1 MLEIT
6 LEVNGTSY
14 KVDVEPNWTLLR
26 VIRDV
31 LKLKG
36 TKCGCATGDCGAC
49 KVLLDGAAVNSC
61 TVLARNAVGKKITTI
76 EGLSQGG
83 ELHPIQQAFVE
94 AGAIQCGFCT
104 PGMIITAKA
113 LLDRNPDPTEAEIRA
128 ALDNN
133 LCRCTGYVK
142 IVAAIQLA
150 AARLRGENPLSPLL
164 PGERDRDISVVGQQS
179 GQVEAWAGLKP
190 LNWQPGPEGTLA
202 GGQPTGPGGLEEW
215 PTGSA
220 PGDQQQAGPS
230 GLPDGGA
237 GLRQVGKPTPL
248 KDAAAKATGRL
259 TYVGDM
265 ELPHM
270 LHGKILFSP
279 VPHARIKSIDTSA
292 AEALPGVRAVA
303 TYLNSPRVAYNS
315 ALRYSGH
322 NIPRNEYIFDEKV
335 RFIGDRVA
343 AVAADDEETAARALK
358 LIKVEYEELPAVF
371 DPEEA
376 LKPGAPEI
384 HPGGNLAATVKAEAG
399 DVAGAMATA
408 DLVFTDRITTPR
420 VTHAAIELHAC
431 LAEYSNGKLTVW
443 SANQNIFATRLIL
456 AEVLGLPLNK
466 VRVIKPPVGG
476 AFGGKLEAVLE
487 PVAALLA
494 LKTGRPVRLELTR
507 REVMVSTRTRYAAVF
522 YLKTGLKRDGTIVAQ
537 EIKAVMDKGAYATS
551 ALNVTSA
558 MNDKAFKLYRI
569 PNLRITALPVYTNN
583 PIGGA
588 MRGYGSPQLMAAR
601 EMHLDHIARALG
613 RDPVDFRRQNL
624 VRPGDINPRFN
635 KTLGNCRP
643 LDCLEEGAARFGWE
657 EKRRRPK
664 DTGRYRR
671 GIGVA
676 SGNHGTG
683 VFGVH
688 VDLTTVA
695 LKMNEDGSCTL
706 FTGNQD
712 LGQGSSTAL
721 SLIAAEVLGLELDQV
736 EVVEAD
742 TELTSWDVGTYA
754 SRVTWVGGNAAKKA
768 AEKVREQLLEE
779 AARLLAEPAGE
790 LELGGGYVYVRKNP
804 VKRVSLG
811 EIVIAAQQG
820 PDQREIKAYESYHSV
835 FGPGSYAADFAEVE
849 VDTETGAVRVLNFVA
864 AHDVGRA
871 INPLQ
876 VAGQIE
882 GGIQMGLGYGLSEEL
897 QIDPATGRVLNPSL
911 KKYHL
916 FKAADMPHID
926 VILVEKGEEHGP
938 FGAKSIG
945 EAATVAVAPAVVNAV
960 ADALGLEFNDLPVT
974 PEKIL
979 TALGKQV

>member
-1 MLEIT
+1 MQAIT
-6 LEVNGTSY
+6 LEVNGTIY
-14 KVDVEPNWTLLR
+14 NVDVEPNWTLLR

-49 KVLLDGAAVNSC
+49 KVLIDGEAVNSC

-76 EGLSQGG
+76 EGLSRGDR
-83 ELHPIQQAFVE
+83 LHPIQQAFVE

-104 PGMIITAKA
+104 PGMVITAKA

-142 IVAAIQLA
+142 IVEAIRLA
-150 AARLRGENPLSPLL
+150 AARLKAGTGEGQGAGGYPGTGFSQVARPRVEASGQ
-164 PGERDRDISVVGQQS
+164 PGE
-179 GQVEAWAGLKP
+179 
-190 LNWQPGPEGTLA
+190 
-202 GGQPTGPGGLEEW
+202 
-215 PTGSA
+215 
-220 PGDQQQAGPS
+220 
-230 GLPDGGA
+230 GA
-237 GLRQVGKPTPL
+237 GWRLVGKPTPI
-248 KDAAAKATGRL
+248 KDAAAKATGSVV
-259 TYVGDM
+259 YVGDM
-265 ELPHM
+265 ELPRM

-279 VPHARIKSIDTSA
+279 VPHARIKNIDTGA
-292 AEALPGVRAVA
+292 AEALPGVRAVV
-303 TYLNSPRVAYNS
+303 TYKNSPRVAYNS
-315 ALRYSGH
+315 ALRYAGH
-322 NIPRNEYIFDEKV
+322 NIPRDEYIFDDTV
-335 RFIGDRVA
+335 RFVGDRVA

-376 LKPGAPEI
+376 LQPGAPEV
-384 HPGGNLAATVKAEAG
+384 HPGGNLVATVKAEAG
-399 DVAGAMATA
+399 DVDGAMATT

-431 LAEYSNGKLTVW
+431 LADYSNGKLTVW

-494 LKTGRPVRLELTR
+494 MKTGQPVRMELSR

-537 EIKAVMDKGAYATS
+537 EIRAVMDKGAYATS

-569 PNLRITALPVYTNN
+569 PNLRITSLPVYTNN

-601 EMHLDHIARALG
+601 EIHLDRVARALG

-624 VRPGDINPRFN
+624 VRPGDLNPRFN

-643 LDCLEEGAARFGWE
+643 LDCLEEGAARFDWYG
-657 EKRRRPK
+657 KKAKPK
-664 DTGRYRR
+664 GTGRYRR

-676 SGNHGTG
+676 CGNHGTG

-712 LGQGSSTAL
+712 LGQGSSTTL
-721 SLIAAEVLGLELDQV
+721 SLIVAEILGLTPDRI

-754 SRVTWVGGNAAKKA
+754 SRVTWVGGNAARKA
-768 AEKVREQLLEE
+768 AEKVRQQLLEE
-779 AARLLAEPAGE
+779 AARLLEEPAGE
-790 LELGGGYVYVRKNP
+790 LELAGGFAYVRDNP
-804 VKRVSLG
+804 QKRVSLQ

-876 VAGQIE
+876 VEGQIE
-882 GGIQMGLGYGLSEEL
+882 GGVQMGLGYALTEEL
-897 QIDPATGRVLNPSL
+897 QVDPVTGRVRNPSL
-911 KKYHL
+911 KKYRL
-916 FKAADMPHID
+916 FKAADMPPVE

-960 ADALGLEFNDLPVT
+960 ADALGVDFNDLPVT
-974 PEKIL
+974 PERIL
-979 TALGKQV
+979 AALGKRAQEPL

>member
-1 MLEIT
+1 MPEIT
-6 LEVNGTSY
+6 LDVNGASY
-14 KVDVEPNWTLLR
+14 RVDVKPNWTLLR

-36 TKCGCATGDCGAC
+36 TKCGCVTGDCGAC

-61 TVLARNAVGKKITTI
+61 SVLARNAVGKKITTI

-113 LLDRNPDPTEAEIRA
+113 LLDRHPDPTEAEIRA

-150 AARLRGENPLSPLL
+150 AARLRGENPPSPLV
-164 PGERDRDISVVGQQS
+164 PREGVQDATVTV
-179 GQVEAWAGLKP
+179 
-190 LNWQPGPEGTLA
+190 QPGGTA
-202 GGQPTGPGGLEEW
+202 GEW
-215 PTGSA
+215 QQVGSLR
-220 PGDQQQAGPS
+220 
-230 GLPDGGA
+230 LPDGGA
-237 GLRQVGKPTPL
+237 DLRQVGRPTPVI
-248 KDAAAKATGRL
+248 DAVAKATGRL
-259 TYVGDM
+259 VYVGDM

-279 VPHARIKSIDTSA
+279 VPHARIKSIDTGA
-292 AEALPGVRAVA
+292 AEALPGVRAVV
-303 TYLNSPRVAYNS
+303 TYKNSPRVPYNS
-315 ALRYSGH
+315 ALRYAGH
-322 NIPRNEYIFDEKV
+322 NIPRNEYIFDAKV
-335 RFIGDRVA
+335 RFVGDRVA

-371 DPEEA
+371 DPEAA
-376 LKPGAPEI
+376 LQPGAPEI
-384 HPGGNLAATVKAEAG
+384 HAGGNLAATVKAEAG
-399 DVAGAMATA
+399 DVDGAMAAA

-420 VTHAAIELHAC
+420 VSHAAIEPHTS
-431 LAEYSNGKLTVW
+431 LADYNNGKLTVW
-443 SANQNIFATRLIL
+443 TSNQNIFATRLIL
-456 AEVLGLPLNK
+456 SEVLGLPLNK

-487 PVAALLA
+487 PVVALLA
-494 LKTGRPVRLELTR
+494 LKTGRPVRMELSR
-507 REVMVSTRTRYAAVF
+507 REVMISTRTRYAAVF
-522 YLKTGLKRDGTIVAQ
+522 YLKTGLKKDGTMVAQ

-551 ALNVTSA
+551 VLNVPSA
-558 MNDKAFKLYRI
+558 MNDKAFKLYRV
-569 PNLRITALPVYTNN
+569 PNLRITSLPVYTNN

-601 EMHLDHIARALG
+601 EIHLDHIARALG

-664 DTGRYRR
+664 DYAARYRL

-676 SGNHGTG
+676 SGIHGTG
-683 VFGVH
+683 VYGVH
-688 VDLTTVA
+688 VDMTTVA

-706 FTGNQD
+706 LTGNQD
-712 LGQGSSTAL
+712 LGQGSSTVL
-721 SLIAAEVLGLELDQV
+721 SMIAAEVLGLELDQI

-768 AEKVREQLLEE
+768 AEKVKEQLLEE
-779 AARLLAEPAGE
+779 GARLLEEPAGG
-790 LELGGGYVYVRKNP
+790 LDIGGGYVYVKDNP
-804 VKRVSLG
+804 AKRVSLG

-820 PDQREIKAYESYHSV
+820 PNQREIKAYESYHSV
-835 FGPGSYAADFAEVE
+835 FGPGSYTADFAEVE
-849 VDTETGAVRVLNFVA
+849 VDTETGKVRVLKFVA

-871 INPLQ
+871 INPLL
-876 VAGQIE
+876 VEGQIE

-897 QIDPATGRVLNPSL
+897 VVDPATGRVVNPSL
-911 KKYHL
+911 KKYRL
-916 FKAADMPHID
+916 FKAADMPPIE
-926 VILVEKGEEHGP
+926 VILVEKGEEYGP

-979 TALGKQV
+979 AALGKLP